1 MNILYIANVRLPTER
16 AHGYAIMKR
25 CDEFVWAGDTA
36 MLPVDIYG
44 V

>member
-25 CDEFVWAGDTA
+25 CEEFARAGNEVCDD
-36 MLPVDIYG
+36 VSG
-44 V
+44 R